1 LDISS
6 INLQRAIDFAVLVSE
21 RVNSVLIGLSTTPAF
36 KKENQ
41 FRNTENRPLSKS
53 SGTLTTLRN
62 YITRMAQCLLLLL
75 CAYQVF
81 FCFVLFFLLSLALC
95 EFVFI
100 SGFDGEVKG
109 AVEDYI

>member
-1 LDISS
+1 
-6 INLQRAIDFAVLVSE
+6 LVSE

-62 YITRMAQCLLLLL
+62 YITRMAQCLLFPL
-75 CAYQVF
+75 CSYQVF
-81 FCFVLFFLLSLALC
+81 IIIIIIIIIIILLSLGLC
-95 EFVFI
+95 EVVFI

-109 AVEDYI
+109 AIQAYI